1 MQTDMLQPQTAA
13 MQSFADHIPMM
24 PCDCNTQYCTCYSS
38 NCCHVELC
46 ELDPM
51 MLTSSGAQLSAHIS
65 GSTQNSQPFQHAQR
79 RELRIFVMQ
88 QAALPTQ
95 YDKTA
100 EMKHAVLNE
109 APPHDCLCSTVPDA
123 MHRCAN
129 VTQIPQHVKP
139 AMQIRQ
145 YSGCSSYSKHTHQRR
160 DLPG

>member
-1 MQTDMLQPQTAA
+1 MHPLKSNVHMAARRCSMLNVLMWLRKVLQTLTCSTDMLQPQPAA

-51 MLTSSGAQLSAHIS
+51 MLTSSSAQLSAHIS

-109 APPHDCLCSTVPDA
+109 APPHDCLCSTVPGA
-123 MHRCAN
+123 MH
-129 VTQIPQHVKP
+129 H
-139 AMQIRQ
+139 
-145 YSGCSSYSKHTHQRR
+145 
-160 DLPG
+160 

>member
-1 MQTDMLQPQTAA
+1 MHPLKSNVHMAARRCSMLNVLMWLRKVLQTLTCSTDVLQPQTAA

-38 NCCHVELC
+38 NCFHVELC
-46 ELDPM
+46 ELDPI
-51 MLTSSGAQLSAHIS
+51 MLTSSSAQLSAHIS
-65 GSTQNSQPFQHAQR
+65 GSTQNSQPFQHTQR

-109 APPHDCLCSTVPDA
+109 APPHDCLCSTVPGA
-123 MHRCAN
+123 MH
-129 VTQIPQHVKP
+129 H
-139 AMQIRQ
+139 
-145 YSGCSSYSKHTHQRR
+145 
-160 DLPG
+160 

>member
-1 MQTDMLQPQTAA
+1 MHPLKSNVHMAARSCSMLNVLMWLRKVLQTLTCSTDMLQPQAAA

-51 MLTSSGAQLSAHIS
+51 MLTSSSAQLSAHIS
-65 GSTQNSQPFQHAQR
+65 GSTQNSQPFQRAQR
-79 RELRIFVMQ
+79 REHRIFVMQ

-109 APPHDCLCSTVPDA
+109 APPHDCLCSTVPGE
-123 MHRCAN
+123 MH
-129 VTQIPQHVKP
+129 H
-139 AMQIRQ
+139 
-145 YSGCSSYSKHTHQRR
+145 
-160 DLPG
+160 